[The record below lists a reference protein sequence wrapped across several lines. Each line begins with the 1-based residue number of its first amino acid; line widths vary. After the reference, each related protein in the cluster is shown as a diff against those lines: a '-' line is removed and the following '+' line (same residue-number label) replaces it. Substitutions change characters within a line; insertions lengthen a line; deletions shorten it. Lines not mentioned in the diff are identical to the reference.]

1 MEIACF
7 KTGASSVFNFLLVFF
22 FLSHQHL
29 WFSVSQKKFLT
40 ESYILYWETRFWAK
54 VAKKAQTSKNTR
66 MAKSGPKILFPNAA
80 LKILSA
86 TVSGHLLYIFDYAL
100 YQIYITTDPRFQ
112 MGLVGGKVHRAL
124 RSKLHQLLIWT
135 RAPLQWR
142 VEGAITLSVIFPLPN
157 FWTASN
163 KKNLDYIDLRSVL
176 RSPDLRC
183 YHPFNDLTIAKSMSV
198 PSAS

>member
-1 MEIACF
+1 MFSWC
-7 KTGASSVFNFLLVFF
+7 SFF
-22 FLSHQHL
+22 YLISTSDPGFQIQCVPNK
-29 WFSVSQKKFLT
+29 VSNR
-40 ESYILYWETRFWAK
+40 ILFFIL
-54 VAKKAQTSKNTR
+54 
-66 MAKSGPKILFPNAA
+66 GDKILGQSGQKRLKRPRKPGWPKVVQKYCFPTSP
-80 LKILSA
+80 LKFCQQLF
-86 TVSGHLLYIFDYAL
+86 SGHLLYIFDYAL

-142 VEGAITLSVIFPLPN
+142 VEGAITLSVNFPLPN